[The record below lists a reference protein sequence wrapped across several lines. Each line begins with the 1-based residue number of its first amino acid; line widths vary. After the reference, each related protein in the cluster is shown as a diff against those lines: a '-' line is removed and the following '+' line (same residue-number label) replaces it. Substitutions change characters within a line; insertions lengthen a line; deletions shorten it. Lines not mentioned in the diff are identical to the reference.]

1 MTQIAVGVV
10 GTPETLANAF
20 SRLLIAGLIG
30 VLVLIV
36 WVEAAVGIFH

>member
-1 MTQIAVGVV
+1 MKQISVGVA

-30 VLVLIV
+30 ALVLII
-36 WVEAAVGIFH
+36 WGEAAVGIFH